1 MEKILKFSLEQVQ
14 FGVNLE
20 EYVQF
25 NKVQEKKKVFYMRR
39 VGKNLGKR
47 GLLGIRCKNRKVKI
61 SVWGRGSS
69 NKKNGDGVHTQE

>member
-1 MEKILKFSLEQVQ
+1 MQ
-14 FGVNLE
+14 FGVDLE

-39 VGKNLGKR
+39 VGKNLERR

-61 SVWGRGSS
+61 SVWVRGSS
-69 NKKNGDGVHTQE
+69 SKKNGDGVHTQE